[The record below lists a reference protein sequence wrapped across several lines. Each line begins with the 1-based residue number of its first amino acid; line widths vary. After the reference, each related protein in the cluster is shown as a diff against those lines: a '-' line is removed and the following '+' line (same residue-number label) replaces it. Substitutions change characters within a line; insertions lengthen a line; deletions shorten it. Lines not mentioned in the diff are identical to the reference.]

1 MGDEPPAD
9 GAPTE
14 PAEETPA
21 DAAPADG
28 EEAKPEGAEG
38 GADNDG
44 IAGGGTAPIKIPEMK
59 PPPDTGVR
67 DRIRKDPHDMHG
79 LNFICEFPQR
89 MDITLIP
96 KMSEARMVWSQ
107 GLRKVEQAFQEAIS
121 NMHMEFE

>member
-1 MGDEPPAD
+1 MTDEAPAD

-14 PAEETPA
+14 GAEEAPA
-21 DAAPADG
+21 DATPAEG
-28 EEAKPEGAEG
+28 EEAKPEGEG

-44 IAGGGTAPIKIPEMK
+44 IAGGGTAPKKIPEMK
-59 PPPDTGVR
+59 PPPDTGVK
-67 DRIRKDPHDMHG
+67 DRIRKDPHDLNG
-79 LNFICEFPQR
+79 LNFVCQFPEKL
-89 MDITLIP
+89 DITLIP